1 MTPTTRTRPE
11 AEKSAASPRRG
22 RASERTC
29 IGCGGADAPKEMVRL
44 VVSNEGEV
52 GVDLA
57 GGQFGRGAHVHAS
70 PRCIAAAPRGLSR
83 SFKKPVAVTSQA
95 LASAIGAAAE
105 RRARGLLSSAAR
117 TQEVEIGADH
127 AGQAWESG
135 KAHLLVVARDA
146 AAGASVGTVMRAVAA
161 GAAVAWGT
169 KAELGALVGK
179 SEVAVLGVTSEPLAA
194 ALRTVVRT
202 ASSVAENGKPPEQ
215 RLEGARAAED

>member
-1 MTPTTRTRPE
+1 MTTTRTRPD
-11 AEKSAASPRRG
+11 AEKSAASPRPS

-29 IGCGGADAPKEMVRL
+29 IGCGTTDAPKEMVRL

-83 SFKKPVAVTSQA
+83 SFRKPVAVTPQA
-95 LASAIGAAAE
+95 LASAIVAAAE

-117 TQEVEIGADH
+117 TQEIEIGADT

-161 GAAVAWGT
+161 GGAVAWGT

-179 SEVAVLGVTSEPLAA
+179 SEVAVLGVTSVPLAA

-202 ASSVAENGKPPEQ
+202 ASSVAENGRTPEK
-215 RLEGARAAED
+215 RLEGTRAAED